1 MRKTIVLG
9 MVAAVV
15 SVTGARGATADAE
28 SCAGALPPESKAI
41 YDATRGDVAGGAD
54 IRDAVTERTRAL
66 VESGS
71 VKRSSARASA
81 VEAGNCLKL
90 LK

>member
-1 MRKTIVLG
+1 MRT
-9 MVAAVV
+9 AVV
-15 SVTGARGATADAE
+15 LSMVLAAISVTGAHGAAADAE
-28 SCAGALPPESKAI
+28 SCASGLPAESKAI

-81 VEAGNCLKL
+81 VEAGTCLKL